1 MVTDLAYCIGA
12 GLTANIVKDVRKA
25 VREVMDGFQAVQE
38 MLT

>member
-1 MVTDLAYCIGA
+1 MVTDLAYCIGV
-12 GLTANIVKDVRKA
+12 GLIANIVKDVRKA